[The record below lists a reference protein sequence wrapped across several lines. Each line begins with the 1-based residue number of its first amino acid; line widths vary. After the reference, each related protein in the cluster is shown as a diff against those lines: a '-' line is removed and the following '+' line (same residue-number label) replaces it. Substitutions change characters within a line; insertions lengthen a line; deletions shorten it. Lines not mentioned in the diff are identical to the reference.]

1 MNTIEGIRDYTQYT
15 TLNKVENNFPKT
27 QFVRIHQS
35 YLVNLKYIKYI
46 KNYKAILK
54 NGLELSIPKSSI
66 KMFVIHSYY
75 LKGAYKDVFVLEE
88 SNNNLFRN

>member
-1 MNTIEGIRDYTQYT
+1 MVLNYQY
-15 TLNKVENNFPKT
+15 
-27 QFVRIHQS
+27 Q
-35 YLVNLKYIKYI
+35 NLD
-46 KNYKAILK
+46 
-54 NGLELSIPKSSI
+54 I